1 MNYFY
6 DTCVLFVTHVIML
19 LHNIMYKM
27 LRFYVCAKGLIFD
40 PQKGT
45 PKKAS
50 FVGPWVPWCLLVTC
64 VMSYTRC
71 VLQSKIVSC
80 VCESIH
86 RSLNY
91 DATSC

>member
-6 DTCVLFVTHVIML
+6 DTCVLFVTHVFML

-50 FVGPWVPWCLLVTC
+50 FVGPHAPWCWLVTC
-64 VMSYTRC
+64 VMCYTRSDC
-71 VLQSKIVSC
+71 NQRLFRVYVSRY
-80 VCESIH
+80 IAH
-86 RSLNY
+86 
-91 DATSC
+91 